1 MVLRDLLMKAL
12 EVKWECHAPW
22 QPPSSGRVERMNQT
36 LENQPTKSVSETR
49 LPCTKCLPIA
59 LLRIRTAP
67 QKDIGLSPYE
77 MPYGLPFLSSV
88 ADVPS
93 FETRLF
99 PQKLYT
105 WIVLTVLYLR
115 KKGLLTQAPPL
126 DFPIDPHRPGDY
138 VITKTWKE
146 NKLEPA
152 WEGPFLVLL
161 TTETAV

>member
-1 MVLRDLLMKAL
+1 
-12 EVKWECHAPW
+12 
-22 QPPSSGRVERMNQT
+22 
-36 LENQPTKSVSETR
+36 
-49 LPCTKCLPIA
+49 
-59 LLRIRTAP
+59 
-67 QKDIGLSPYE
+67 
-77 MPYGLPFLSSV
+77 MPYGLPYLSSV

-93 FETRLF
+93 FETILF